1 MKGTEKIIAH
11 IQADAKAQA
20 DAILAQAEQQCAS
33 IREDY
38 GKKAKDVYGEKIRA
52 GVKDT
57 QDRADSIERLAQ
69 MESKKAVLAVKQ
81 ELVSESFEK
90 ARETIVALPEEQY
103 VAFLAKL
110 AAQASVT
117 GAEELV
123 LSARDREAVGEKVV
137 KAANARL
144 KGGRLSLSDSTGDF
158 SGGLILRRGSIEV
171 NCTAELLVELCRSD
185 MSAKLAGVLFE

>member
-110 AAQASVT
+110 AARASVT

-123 LSARDREAVGEKVV
+123 LSARDREAVG
-137 KAANARL
+137 
-144 KGGRLSLSDSTGDF
+144 
-158 SGGLILRRGSIEV
+158 
-171 NCTAELLVELCRSD
+171 
-185 MSAKLAGVLFE
+185 